1 MTTNSEP
8 SLDAFARQV
17 ADLADGLIARIHAAT
32 DTAALNDLR
41 VEALGKKGSL
51 TAMLRSMGQLPPAE
65 RPGAGQLV
73 NAAKE
78 RVAQAL
84 DSRIND
90 VAALELEARLRAE
103 QIDITL
109 PGTAPTRGYLH
120 PLRRTLDEMLEI
132 LGSMG
137 FTPMDGPEIE
147 DDFHC
152 FEALNFLPDHPARDM
167 QDTFYMPGGLL
178 LRTHTSP
185 VQIRTMLKHQP
196 PIAVSCPGKVYRVDS
211 DVSHSPMFTQM
222 EGLLV
227 DEKTTFADLKGTL
240 QYLIE
245 RLFGEGLKT
254 RFRPSFFPFVEPG
267 AEVDM
272 TCLFCKGK
280 GCRTCGNSGWIEI
293 LGAGMV
299 HKNVLR
305 NCGIDPE
312 KYQGFAFGIGVDRV
326 AMLKYGIH
334 DIRFLFE
341 NDTRL
346 LRRD

>member
-1 MTTNSEP
+1 
-8 SLDAFARQV
+8 
-17 ADLADGLIARIHAAT
+17 
-32 DTAALNDLR
+32 
-41 VEALGKKGSL
+41 
-51 TAMLRSMGQLPPAE
+51 
-65 RPGAGQLV
+65 
-73 NAAKE
+73 
-78 RVAQAL
+78 
-84 DSRIND
+84 
-90 VAALELEARLRAE
+90 
-103 QIDITL
+103 
-109 PGTAPTRGYLH
+109 
-120 PLRRTLDEMLEI
+120 
-132 LGSMG
+132 
-137 FTPMDGPEIE
+137 
-147 DDFHC
+147 
-152 FEALNFLPDHPARDM
+152 
-167 QDTFYMPGGLL
+167 
-178 LRTHTSP
+178 
-185 VQIRTMLKHQP
+185 
-196 PIAVSCPGKVYRVDS
+196 
-211 DVSHSPMFTQM
+211 MFTQM

-245 RLFGEGLKT
+245 RLFGEGIKT